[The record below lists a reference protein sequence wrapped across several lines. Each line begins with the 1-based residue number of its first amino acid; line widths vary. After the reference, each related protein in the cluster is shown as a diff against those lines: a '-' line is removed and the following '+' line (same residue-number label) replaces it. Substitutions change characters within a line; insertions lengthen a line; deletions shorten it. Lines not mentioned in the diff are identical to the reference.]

1 MNAKLQAIATAL
13 PVLPGKT
20 NEWKKVVH
28 EATGPRRA
36 ELDEMHRR
44 LGLTGAYWFLQQTP
58 NGDVALVVLE
68 GEGAPTA
75 IPEWSKSTQPFEVWF
90 RDAIGATYGIDF
102 TAPPPGPAPEMF
114 YEFHNK

>member
-1 MNAKLQAIATAL
+1 MQATATAL

-20 NEWKKVVH
+20 NEWKKVVN
-28 EATGPRRA
+28 EATGARRA

-44 LGLTGAYWFLQQTP
+44 MNLTNTYWFLQQTP
-58 NGDVALVVLE
+58 NGDIAIVVLE

-75 IPEWSKSTQPFEVWF
+75 LANWAKSNQPFEVWF

-102 TAPPPGPAPEMF
+102 SVPPPAMPEVF
-114 YEFHNK
+114 YEFHN